1 MIKIHKKYIER
12 TFYLAKKGLGGVRQ
26 NPLVGC
32 VIVKEDKIIGEG
44 YHKKYGEKHA
54 EINAIDSVKDKEDI
68 KDSSVYINLEPCS
81 HYGKTPPC
89 VTELIKHKPKEVI
102 ISNRDPNIKVNGNG
116 INALKANGIKVIEEI
131 NRREGED
138 LNKRFF
144 TNQNKKRPYV
154 ILKWAQTEDG
164 YIAREDGSSKWIS
177 NPMSR
182 KLVHKWRSEEIG
194 ICVGIETAIKDNP
207 KLNVRKWYGEDP
219 IRVIINPKNK
229 PLNNKK
235 VIDDKLSTFIM
246 NEDEE
251 KIISQKKF
259 FRLDSFSFKTI
270 LEKLYDEGISTL
282 IVEGGSKTI
291 KYILKDQLWDE
302 ARVFIGKVNFNKGTK
317 APDLEIGNKHMNIN
331 GDKLHII
338 LNDERNSNK

>member
-68 KDSSVYINLEPCS
+68 KGSSIYINLEPCS

-89 VTELIKHKPKEVI
+89 VNELIRHEPKEVI

-116 INALKANGIKVIEEI
+116 INALEANGIKVIEEI
-131 NRREGED
+131 KRREGED

-164 YIAREDGSSKWIS
+164 YMAREDGSSQWIS
-177 NPMSR
+177 NAMSR

-194 ICVGIETAIKDNP
+194 ICVGIDTAILDNP

-229 PLNNKK
+229 SLNNKK
-235 VIDDKLSTFIM
+235 VLHDNLSTFVM
-246 NEDEE
+246 TEE
-251 KIISQKKF
+251 KDSTSSKKKF
-259 FRLDSFSFKTI
+259 FKLNRFSFKSI
-270 LEKLYDEGISTL
+270 LEKLFDEGVSTL

-291 KYILKDQLWDE
+291 NYILKDNLWDE
-302 ARVFIGKVNFNKGTK
+302 ARIFIGKVNFKKGTK
-317 APDLEIGNKHMNIN
+317 APDLKIRNKHKNIN

-338 LNDERNSNK
+338 LNDEGNSNK

>member
-32 VIVKEDKIIGEG
+32 VIVKENKIIGEG

-54 EINAIDSVKDKEDI
+54 EINAIDSVKNKDNI
-68 KDSSVYINLEPCS
+68 KGSSIYINLEPCS

-89 VTELIKHKPKEVI
+89 VVELIKYNPKEVI

-116 INALKANGIKVIEEI
+116 VNALKANGIKVIEGI
-131 NRREGED
+131 KRKEGED

-144 TNQNKKRPYV
+144 TNQNKNRPYV

-164 YIAREDGSSKWIS
+164 YIARQDGSSKWIS
-177 NPMSR
+177 NSMSR

-194 ICVGIETAIKDNP
+194 ICIGINTAIKDNP
-207 KLNVRKWYGEDP
+207 KLNVRRWYGENP
-219 IRVIINPKNK
+219 KRIIINPKNK
-229 PLNNKK
+229 SLKNKK
-235 VIDDKLSTFIM
+235 VLDDELWTFVIT
-246 NEDEE
+246 EDEDSTSSE
-251 KIISQKKF
+251 KKF
-259 FRLDSFSFKTI
+259 IKLNTFTFKNI
-270 LEKLYDEGISTL
+270 LNKIYDEGISTL

-291 KYILKDQLWDE
+291 NRILKNNLWDE
-302 ARVFIGKVNFNKGTK
+302 ARVFIGNVNFKKGTR
-317 APDLEIGNKHMNIN
+317 APNLKIRNKHKDIN

-338 LNDERNSNK
+338 LNDEGNSNK

>member
-32 VIVKEDKIIGEG
+32 VIVKENKIIGEG

-54 EINAIDSVKDKEDI
+54 EINAIDSVKNKENI
-68 KDSSVYINLEPCS
+68 KGSSIYINLEPCS

-89 VTELIKHKPKEVI
+89 VVELIKYKPKEVI

-116 INALKANGIKVIEEI
+116 INALKAKKIKVIEGI
-131 NRREGED
+131 KRKEGEG

-164 YIAREDGSSKWIS
+164 YIARQDGSSKWIS
-177 NPMSR
+177 NSMSR

-194 ICVGIETAIKDNP
+194 ICVGIDTAIKDNP
-207 KLNVRKWYGEDP
+207 KLNVRRWYGEDP
-219 IRVIINPKNK
+219 KRIIINPKNK
-229 PLNNKK
+229 SLENKK
-235 VIDDKLSTFIM
+235 VLNDKLSTFVM
-246 NEDEE
+246 TEGEDCTSSEN
-251 KIISQKKF
+251 KF
-259 FRLDSFSFKTI
+259 FKLNTFTFKNI
-270 LEKLYDEGISTL
+270 LNKLYDEGISSL

-291 KYILKDQLWDE
+291 NHILKDNLWDE
-302 ARVFIGKVNFNKGTK
+302 ARVFIGNVNFKKGTR
-317 APDLEIGNKHMNIN
+317 APNLKIRNKHKDIN

-338 LNDERNSNK
+338 LNDEGNSNK